1 MADSD
6 GKLTGNHLD
15 EADVSI
21 IHRQLALAD
30 VEAGMMLSDDLL
42 DGQGHVLLPQGSIL
56 TEQMIASLERHG
68 IASLRVV
75 AGELTPEQE
84 AERHAHFRMRIER
97 LFRHLDDTPA
107 GSTLRRYISTYRLS
121 KS

>member
-1 MADSD
+1 M
-6 GKLTGNHLD
+6 
-15 EADVSI
+15 SI
-21 IHRQLALAD
+21 IHRQLALAE

-68 IASLRVV
+68 VVSLRVV

-97 LFRHLDDTPA
+97 LFRNLDDTPA
-107 GSTLRRYISTYRLS
+107 NTALRRYISTYRLS